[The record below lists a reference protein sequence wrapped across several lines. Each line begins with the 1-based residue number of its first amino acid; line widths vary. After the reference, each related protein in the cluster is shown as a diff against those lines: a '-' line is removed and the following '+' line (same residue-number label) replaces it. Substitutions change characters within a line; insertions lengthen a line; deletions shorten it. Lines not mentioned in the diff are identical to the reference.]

1 MYIFFRRIAISLAVA
16 LLLVLFALRVSAGKQ
31 QSTPSSSDDD
41 KQTASVEGTV
51 VRAGTDE
58 PLRKAQVILSRRDN
72 KDGNSRVTV
81 TGTDG
86 KFMFKGVAPGSY
98 DLYVDHDGYVAR
110 SYGEDS
116 EGKGAAIL
124 TLLAAQKMRDLIF
137 RLQKCGVISGH
148 VVDEDGDPMPG
159 IPVEAVQRT
168 TRRGKVSESR
178 RFVFHTN
185 DLGEYRLFDL
195 PPGQYCVRAIP
206 DYMRRIR
213 PSADDL
219 GNVETGTKAAT
230 DYAPTYYPNAT
241 DISRASTVQLKSG
254 DDFSSMDIVLVR
266 SRTYKIR
273 GHITD
278 LTEGSIG
285 GQYSLVVFSEDQQPV
300 NVQGIVHPKSRDFE
314 ISGIPPGKFTV
325 FANRSNETGPFQGLA
340 EVQVIDADLGS
351 VNIVIKRR
359 SDVRG
364 RVAMEDKVVLPKY
377 LRIFLRSTESDFS
390 TSGGLPQARVKQDG
404 TFDLENVGD
413 GVYEVDA
420 SSECDECYLK
430 SAKMNGLDL
439 LEKGL
444 QVSGQ
449 GSQPVELLYSSRS
462 GTVDGVV
469 AKSDELPA
477 VGAKVLLV
485 PDPPYRERRALYRNA
500 TADQYG
506 RFTIRGVAPGK
517 YKAFAFATD
526 PGFDDFTDPEF
537 MRPLESK
544 GESVSVEENG
554 KQTLRLK
561 LIEIDSDSPSK

>member
-1 MYIFFRRIAISLAVA
+1 V
-16 LLLVLFALRVSAGKQ
+16 
-31 QSTPSSSDDD
+31 
-41 KQTASVEGTV
+41 
-51 VRAGTDE
+51 
-58 PLRKAQVILSRRDN
+58 
-72 KDGNSRVTV
+72 
-81 TGTDG
+81 
-86 KFMFKGVAPGSY
+86 
-98 DLYVDHDGYVAR
+98 
-110 SYGEDS
+110 
-116 EGKGAAIL
+116 
-124 TLLAAQKMRDLIF
+124 
-137 RLQKCGVISGH
+137 
-148 VVDEDGDPMPG
+148 PG
-159 IPVEAVQRT
+159 ISVEAVQRT

-178 RFVFHTN
+178 RGPFQTN

-195 PPGQYCVRAIP
+195 PPGQYRVRAIP

-219 GNVETGTKAAT
+219 GNLETGTKAAT

-254 DDFSSMDIVLVR
+254 DDFSSMDIMLVR
-266 SRTYKIR
+266 SRTYRIR

-300 NVQGIVHPKSRDFE
+300 NVQGIVYPKSRDFE

-325 FANRSNETGPFQGLA
+325 FANRSNEKGATPGLA
-340 EVQVIDADLGS
+340 KVEVIDADLGS

-364 RVAMEDKVVLPKY
+364 RVVMEGKAALPKY
-377 LRIFLRSTESDFS
+377 LWILLRSTESDFS
-390 TSGGLPQARVKQDG
+390 MSGELPQARVKQDG
-404 TFDLENVGD
+404 TFDLEDVGD

-430 SAKMNGLDL
+430 SAKMNDLDL

-444 QVSGQ
+444 QVSGE

-469 AKSDELPA
+469 TKSDQLPA
-477 VGAKVLLV
+477 AGATVLLV
-485 PDPPYRERRALYRNA
+485 LDPSPLHGKLTRFKEG
-500 TADQYG
+500 TTDQYG
-506 RFTIRGVAPGK
+506 HFTIRGVAPGK
-517 YKAFAFATD
+517 YKAFAFATA

-537 MRPLESK
+537 IRPLESK

-554 KQTLRLK
+554 KQTLQLK
-561 LIEIDSDSPSK
+561 LIEVDPDSPSK